1 MEQRIKGTTG
11 LLALIGSPVGH
22 SGSPAMY
29 NFSFQYHNLDY
40 AYMAFDI
47 KEDQVPAALDAMR
60 LFKMRGCN
68 VTMPCKNKVAQCVD
82 ELSPAAEMCGAVNT
96 IVNDHGHLTGH
107 ITDGIGFMAALKD
120 NNINAIGKKMTI
132 VGAGG
137 AATAIEIQAALDGVG
152 EIVIFNRKDEFWDRA
167 VSTVEKINT
176 RTSSH
181 AVLYDLADLDQLKT
195 EMADSYIF
203 VNATGV
209 GMKPL
214 EGQSVVPDKS
224 YFRPELIVVDVPY
237 SPLETAMRSMAKEVG
252 CKTMNGLGMML
263 FQGSAAFELWT
274 GEPMPIEHMKE
285 ILNIRYDD

>member
-120 NNINAIGKKMTI
+120 NNIDAIGKKMTI

-137 AATAIEIQAALDGVG
+137 AATAIEIQAVLDGVG
-152 EIVIFNRKDEFWDRA
+152 EIVIFNRKDEFWGRA

-181 AVLYDLADLDQLKT
+181 AVLYDLADLDQLKK

>member
-1 MEQRIKGTTG
+1 MKT
-11 LLALIGSPVGH
+11 V
-22 SGSPAMY
+22 
-29 NFSFQYHNLDY
+29 
-40 AYMAFDI
+40 
-47 KEDQVPAALDAMR
+47 QVRNITLGEGRP
-60 LFKMRGCN
+60 KI
-68 VTMPCKNKVAQCVD
+68 CV
-82 ELSPAAEMCGAVNT
+82 P
-96 IVNDHGHLTGH
+96 
-107 ITDGIGFMAALKD
+107 
-120 NNINAIGKKMTI
+120 I
-132 VGAGG
+132 VGQTKDDILLEAGTFARIPVDVVEWRVDWG
-137 AATAIEIQAALDGVG
+137 
-152 EIVIFNRKDEFWDRA
+152 RA

-181 AVLYDLADLDQLKT
+181 AVLYDLADLDQLKK

-214 EGQSVVPDKS
+214 EGQSVVVPDKS

>member
-11 LLALIGSPVGH
+11 LMALIGSPVGH

-29 NFSFQYHNLDY
+29 NFSFRYHNLDY

-47 KEDQVPAALDAMR
+47 KEDQVPAALDAIR
-60 LFKMRGCN
+60 LFKMRGAN
-68 VTMPCKNKVAQCVD
+68 VTMPCKNEVAKHMD
-82 ELSPAAEMCGAVNT
+82 ELSPAARIIGAVNT
-96 IVNDHGHLTGH
+96 IVNEDGKLVGH
-107 ITDGIGFMAALKD
+107 ITDGIGFVRNLKEHGVD
-120 NNINAIGKKMTI
+120 VKGKKM
-132 VGAGG
+132 VVLGAGG
-137 AATAIEIQAALDGVG
+137 AATAIEIQAALDGVA
-152 EIVIFNRKDEFWDRA
+152 EITIFNRKDEFWDRA

-176 RTSSH
+176 KTSCH
-181 AVLYDLADLDQLKT
+181 AVLYDLADLDKLKA
-195 EMADSYIF
+195 EMDDSFIF

-224 YFRPELIVVDVPY
+224 YFRPELIVIDVPY
-237 SPLETAMRSMAKEVG
+237 SPLETKMRSMAKEVG

-285 ILNIRYDD
+285 ILHISYDD